1 MVKAMGLPLM
11 AVPGVE
17 ADDVIGTLAR
27 EAERAGRPVLI
38 STGDKDM
45 AQLVTPG
52 ITLINTMTNTIL
64 GPDEVVTKYGVPPEL
79 IIDFLALMGDSSDN
93 IPGVPGVGE
102 KTAQALLQGLG
113 GLDTLY
119 AEPEKIAELSF
130 RGAKTM
136 AAKLEQNKEVAYLS
150 YQLAT
155 IKTDV
160 ELELT
165 CEELEVQPP
174 AADDLLAL
182 FRQYEF
188 KRWTTDVEAGKW
200 LQAKGGKPAAKPA
213 VPAAAVEAEVEVEA
227 ATALSAEHYVTILDE
242 ATLLTWIDKL
252 KQAPLFAFD
261 TETDSLDNISA
272 NMVGLSFA
280 VEPGV
285 AAYVPVAHDYLD
297 APDQIPRERVLAIA
311 REQHYQPS
319 IHARS
324 LRDNRSHTIG
334 LVVPEITNY
343 GFAVFSHELE
353 TLCREAGVQLLISCT
368 DENPGQES
376 VVVNNMI
383 ARQVDGLIVASC
395 MHSDADYLKLSEQL
409 PVVLFD
415 RSPSDSALPLVMTD
429 SVTPTAE
436 LISRIAPQHADEF
449 WFLGGQPRLSPSRDR
464 LAGFTQGLAQAGVTL
479 RPEWVI
485 NGNYHPSSGYEMF
498 AALCARLGRPP
509 KALFTAACG
518 LLEGVLRYMSQHHL
532 LDSNIHLASFDDHYL
547 YDSLSLRIDTVQ
559 QDNRQLAWHCYDL
572 LSQLIDGQAPEPL
585 QRYLPATLQFR
596 HA

>member
-1 MVKAMGLPLM
+1 MHGRISVLLSGSRVLM
-11 AVPGVE
+11 KTKRVT
-17 ADDVIGTLAR
+17 I
-27 EAERAGRPVLI
+27 
-38 STGDKDM
+38 KD
-45 AQLVTPG
+45 
-52 ITLINTMTNTIL
+52 
-64 GPDEVVTKYGVPPEL
+64 
-79 IIDFLALMGDSSDN
+79 
-93 IPGVPGVGE
+93 
-102 KTAQALLQGLG
+102 
-113 GLDTLY
+113 
-119 AEPEKIAELSF
+119 IAEL
-130 RGAKTM
+130 
-136 AAKLEQNKEVAYLS
+136 
-150 YQLAT
+150 
-155 IKTDV
+155 
-160 ELELT
+160 
-165 CEELEVQPP
+165 
-174 AADDLLAL
+174 
-182 FRQYEF
+182 
-188 KRWTTDVEAGKW
+188 AGVSK
-200 LQAKGGKPAAKPA
+200 
-213 VPAAAVEAEVEVEA
+213 
-227 ATALSAEHYVTILDE
+227 ATASLVLNGRGKELRVA
-242 ATLLTWIDKL
+242 
-252 KQAPLFAFD
+252 Q
-261 TETDSLDNISA
+261 ET
-272 NMVGLSFA
+272 
-280 VEPGV
+280 
-285 AAYVPVAHDYLD
+285 
-297 APDQIPRERVLAIA
+297 RERVLAIA

-395 MHSDADYLKLSEQL
+395 MHSDADYQKLSEQL

-464 LAGFTQGLAQAGVTL
+464 LAGFTQGLAQAGITL

-585 QRYLPATLQFR
+585 QRLPAR
-596 HA
+596 HPADSPSLTARLAISVFAWRAPPASAPAARWRAPRQGRSLPASGKPPATRAIHHPAPASPDSSPPAPRCRSAPGLTSADAGRMAEWSGSGCRTAGAASLAGTAPAPGPARWPAARAMPPADARRHSPAAADNAAPGRGSGERRASPPAARSLPAAAPECSSAAQGVPPPTAHPPPAGGSASHGKPLWPANSCPDRAPGSPAPRAA